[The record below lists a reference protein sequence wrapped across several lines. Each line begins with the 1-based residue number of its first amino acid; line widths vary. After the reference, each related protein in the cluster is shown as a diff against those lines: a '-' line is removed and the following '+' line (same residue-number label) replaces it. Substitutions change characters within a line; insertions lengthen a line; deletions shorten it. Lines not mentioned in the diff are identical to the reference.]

1 MRSRFDEQL
10 ALLNR
15 ELIEMGALCE
25 EVIALAARALTED
38 ERELAAKVAPL
49 DERDRPEGARH
60 RVALPEAAAAA
71 AAGCA
76 RPAPDLRRR

>member
-25 EVIALAARALTED
+25 EVISMASQALIEGSPATAKKSPRWMRRLT
-38 ERELAAKVAPL
+38 RKSAPSN
-49 DERDRPEGARH
+49 P
-60 RVALPEAAAAA
+60 
-71 AAGCA
+71 CA
-76 RPAPDLRRR
+76 

>member
-25 EVIALAARALTED
+25 EVIALIEDAARDLHIGEQIVHAV
-38 ERELAAKVAPL
+38 ERL
-49 DERDRPEGARH
+49 
-60 RVALPEAAAAA
+60 
-71 AAGCA
+71 
-76 RPAPDLRRR
+76 